1 MGRAD
6 VYSQPDA
13 PDPVLPATL
22 VAELSRRHLP
32 DDLVLDGDAAVEVD
46 ESGGEARVYLL
57 DGAARDG
64 RRPAPARGHGG
75 VVVKTQ
81 RPHRLRPRT
90 SLAKEAALLTAL
102 AGRLAGRIPAVY
114 GYDRVDTAEGPVELI
129 VMSRVPGRPVCR
141 TTTGRPARSEL
152 LRRLADV
159 LREVHALDP
168 ADLVASGLLPA
179 DEGVVGLRS
188 RLEPN
193 FADLAE
199 RLEGRPASWPL
210 TVC

>member
-102 AGRLAGRIPAVY
+102 AGALAGRIPRLY
-114 GYDRVDTAEGPVELI
+114 GYDCVDTDTGSVEFI
-129 VMSRVPGRPVCR
+129 VMSRIPGRAA
-141 TTTGRPARSEL
+141 GRST
-152 LRRLADV
+152 V
-159 LREVHALDP
+159 
-168 ADLVASGLLPA
+168 
-179 DEGVVGLRS
+179 
-188 RLEPN
+188 
-193 FADLAE
+193 
-199 RLEGRPASWPL
+199 RP
-210 TVC
+210 